1 MEEPPAQTDV
11 TTNPETEAPIPVQRE
26 PSVAH
31 SDVSYN
37 LFVGYLP
44 SKNFSAHRVKVRLI
58 DRTRFTG
65 TIKKNHFT
73 DILCKQSLVVFDNK
87 GCLKVDK
94 DYAVLSVG
102 MQIAPEKV
110 IASKTQM
117 RALDLKFTVKPPT
130 IDAKV
135 DQPDPQT
142 PLAQEPTEDSQPEPE
157 QIQAP
162 QAIVELEAKLRHD
175 PEGVPQIIRC
185 VSSEEGDVAS
195 QVVQAF
201 QPPFVWSISDEGVST
216 QTAEDSEPKLD
227 HAKGITVSAFLQ
239 MTIAKIR
246 EANKGNMSAIHTIA
260 LELDPN
266 NENYG
271 GSARLIHMNIMMDL
285 YRIETLLKAFSGHYH
300 KVLGQIMTE
309 AAFKANEQSLQRA
322 VHCALGILT
331 SFKEL
336 VVLPAGVC
344 TDITN
349 PEVKKLILLF
359 INRSNKMRS
368 LLGWSSD
375 DGLKYA
381 SLAGEFE
388 MLDWHS
394 IIMNILYGL
403 PESFIDSLEK
413 AIKNAYLGSR
423 TANLLEIM
431 MIGEQ
436 ETEMQMMSILAGLI
450 TDRANNFMI
459 EHVKEDGGQNYKKVK
474 GKAVCNFSACDVPH
488 SCRFGADGES
498 LVHMDWNGIS
508 VQYGESSNDES
519 VPRYIRYFT
528 SADMSEDTI
537 KL

>member
-162 QAIVELEAKLRHD
+162 KATVELEAKLRHD

-216 QTAEDSEPKLD
+216 QTAEDSEPKSQSSK
-227 HAKGITVSAFLQ
+227 AIPVSAFLQ

-246 EANKGNMSAIHTIA
+246 EANKGHERAIHA
-260 LELDPN
+260 LLAQLDFQI
-266 NENYG
+266 ENVGYA
-271 GSARLIHMNIMMDL
+271 SKIININIWLDL
-285 YRIETLLKAFSGHYH
+285 YHIKNL
-300 KVLGQIMTE
+300 
-309 AAFKANEQSLQRA
+309 
-322 VHCALGILT
+322 
-331 SFKEL
+331 
-336 VVLPAGVC
+336 
-344 TDITN
+344 
-349 PEVKKLILLF
+349 
-359 INRSNKMRS
+359 MRS
-368 LLGWSSD
+368 VHNHFRNVPGSELTE
-375 DGLKYA
+375 KQ
-381 SLAGEFE
+381 
-388 MLDWHS
+388 
-394 IIMNILYGL
+394 
-403 PESFIDSLEK
+403 LE
-413 AIKNAYLGSR
+413 
-423 TANLLEIM
+423 
-431 MIGEQ
+431 Q
-436 ETEMQMMSILAGLI
+436 
-450 TDRANNFMI
+450 
-459 EHVKEDGGQNYKKVK
+459 
-474 GKAVCNFSACDVPH
+474 
-488 SCRFGADGES
+488 
-498 LVHMDWNGIS
+498 
-508 VQYGESSNDES
+508 
-519 VPRYIRYFT
+519 
-528 SADMSEDTI
+528 
-537 KL
+537 